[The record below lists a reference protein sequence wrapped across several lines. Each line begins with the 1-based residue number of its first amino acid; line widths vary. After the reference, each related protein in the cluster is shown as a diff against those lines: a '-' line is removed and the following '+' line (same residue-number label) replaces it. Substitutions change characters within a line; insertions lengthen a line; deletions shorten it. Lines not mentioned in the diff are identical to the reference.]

1 MKLYY
6 TPGACSMAV
15 HIALRE
21 AGLPF
26 DLEKVDLRSKRTQG
40 GEDYAR
46 INPKGY
52 VPALQLEDGSIL
64 TEVGVCVQYVADLAP
79 QSELAPIAG
88 TMGRYHLMEWINFT
102 ATEIH
107 KTFGPLF
114 DPSLSE
120 ELKQRQIGLLSKR
133 FAYLDKHLSEHEF
146 VSGAKF
152 TSADAYL
159 FTTLNWTH
167 VVKMDVSPWPSLKN
181 YVNRIAGRPAVHE
194 TMKAEGLIK

>member
-26 DLEKVDLRSKRTQG
+26 DLEKVDLQSKRTQTG
-40 GEDYAR
+40 ADYAH

-52 VPALQLEDGSIL
+52 VPALQLEDGSIM
-64 TEVGVCVQYVADLAP
+64 TEAGVCVQYVADLAP
-79 QSELAPIAG
+79 QSELAPVAG
-88 TMGRYHLMEWINFT
+88 TMARYRLMEWINFT

-114 DPSLSE
+114 DKSVSE
-120 ELKQRQIGLLSKR
+120 ELRQRQIGLIGKH
-133 FAYLDKHLSEHEF
+133 FAHLEEHLGEHEF
-146 VSGAKF
+146 LTGAKF

-159 FTTLNWTH
+159 FTVLNWTH
-167 VVKMDVSPWPSLKN
+167 VVKMDLSPWPSLKN
-181 YVNRIAGRPAVHE
+181 YTQRIADRPTVRAA
-194 TMKAEGLIK
+194 MKAEGLAK